1 MVTHADPS
9 VRAEEGRW
17 CKSHIYNANSLSF
30 SEHRVYSHSY
40 CKPMSTVMADLMTSQ
55 VHSTHAT
62 ALVAR
67 EKKAAKQLRKDR
79 SATDYCNLATAVPF
93 LFVYHR

>member
-1 MVTHADPS
+1 
-9 VRAEEGRW
+9 
-17 CKSHIYNANSLSF
+17 
-30 SEHRVYSHSY
+30 
-40 CKPMSTVMADLMTSQ
+40 MADLMTSQ